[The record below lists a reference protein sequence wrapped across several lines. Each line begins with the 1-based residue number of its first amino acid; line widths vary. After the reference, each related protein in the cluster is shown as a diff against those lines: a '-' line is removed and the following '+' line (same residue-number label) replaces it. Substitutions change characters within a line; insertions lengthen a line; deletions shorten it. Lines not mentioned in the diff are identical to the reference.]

1 MMEVLASIL
10 LAAFF
15 YVVILVCYKIMGKRE
30 LNQLGAV
37 DVVINILIANIAAS
51 GIVEE
56 SFWVDAF
63 GGVVMIVTLQFLMS
77 KIQLHKTKVRDIVDG
92 EPSLIIKNGRID
104 YSELGKIRIDLD
116 DFIMLLRT
124 QGVVNPEDVQYAIIE
139 KNGKLIVFE
148 KKLPTKVFPLPLIVS
163 GSIKEKAL
171 QSFGQSKQWL
181 KDTLRKHEVTNLNE
195 IDYLFYEEHKFII
208 YTRQGMNKIKINEL

>member
-1 MMEVLASIL
+1 MVEVLASIL

-63 GGVVMIVTLQFLMS
+63 GGVVMIVTLQVLMS

>member
-1 MMEVLASIL
+1 
-10 LAAFF
+10 
-15 YVVILVCYKIMGKRE
+15 MGKRE

-56 SFWVDAF
+56 SFWVDSF
-63 GGVVMIVTLQFLMS
+63 GGVVMIVTLQVLMS

-92 EPSLIIKNGRID
+92 EPSLKNGRID

>member
-1 MMEVLASIL
+1 
-10 LAAFF
+10 
-15 YVVILVCYKIMGKRE
+15 MGKRE

-56 SFWVDAF
+56 SFWVDSF
-63 GGVVMIVTLQFLMS
+63 GGVVMIVTLQVLMS

-181 KDTLRKHEVTNLNE
+181 IDTLRKHEVTNLNE
-195 IDYLFYEEHKFII
+195 IDYFFYEEHKFII

>member
-1 MMEVLASIL
+1 
-10 LAAFF
+10 
-15 YVVILVCYKIMGKRE
+15 RE

-63 GGVVMIVTLQFLMS
+63 GGVVMIVTLQVLMS

-208 YTRQGMNKIKINEL
+208 YTRQGMNKIKSMSYKKSAVIFTALLSFFIRNVIK

>member
-63 GGVVMIVTLQFLMS
+63 GGVVMIVTLQVLMS

-104 YSELGKIRIDLD
+104 HSELGKIRIDLD

>member
-63 GGVVMIVTLQFLMS
+63 GGVVMIVILQVLMS

-104 YSELGKIRIDLD
+104 YYELGKIRIDLD

>member
-63 GGVVMIVTLQFLMS
+63 GGVVMIVTLQVLMS
-77 KIQLHKTKVRDIVDG
+77 KIQLRKTKVRDIVDG

>member
-63 GGVVMIVTLQFLMS
+63 GGVVMIVTLQVLMS

-124 QGVVNPEDVQYAIIE
+124 QGVVNPGDVQYAIIE

>member
-1 MMEVLASIL
+1 ML
-10 LAAFF
+10 L
-15 YVVILVCYKIMGKRE
+15 LK
-30 LNQLGAV
+30 
-37 DVVINILIANIAAS
+37 
-51 GIVEE
+51 
-56 SFWVDAF
+56 SFWVDSF
-63 GGVVMIVTLQFLMS
+63 GGVVMIVTLQVLMS

>member
-56 SFWVDAF
+56 SFWVDSF
-63 GGVVMIVTLQFLMS
+63 GGVVMIVTLQVLMS

-124 QGVVNPEDVQYAIIE
+124 EGVVNPEDVQYAIIE

>member
-1 MMEVLASIL
+1 
-10 LAAFF
+10 
-15 YVVILVCYKIMGKRE
+15 MGKRE

-56 SFWVDAF
+56 SFWVDSF
-63 GGVVMIVTLQFLMS
+63 GGVVMIVTLQVLMS

-124 QGVVNPEDVQYAIIE
+124 EGVVNPEDVQYAIIE